1 MKKYL
6 SFIFLL
12 LPQLLLAQ
20 AGGAGMP
27 ASFLDSPLP

>member
-20 AGGAGMP
+20 ADGAGAP
-27 ASFLDSPLP
+27 ASLP